1 MRGRKIACED
11 IWQFPAHKHCGT
23 WYGEHVARAELH
35 MSVLDA
41 CVCVCVVHWVMGNT
55 ERVTVC
61 KVERMDFVGLSVWLV
76 TWRRLHE
83 V

>member
-1 MRGRKIACED
+1 MRTFGSFQRTNIVERGMASML
-11 IWQFPAHKHCGT
+11 
-23 WYGEHVARAELH
+23 HVRSYTCLF
-35 MSVLDA
+35 STR
-41 CVCVCVVHWVMGNT
+41 VCVCVVHWVMGNT